1 MSGNLSKGMAV
12 STREAL
18 AALSKRLRET
28 MSEGKVDLE
37 TAIKRIMEESPDA
50 GPLLSQ
56 LLQGAQDAQERTE
69 QSAAVNEWLEKASSS
84 PRIRHLA
91 DTLQGLEGTVSTG
104 ILGGIARR
112 RPDLAEA
119 LRNALFQ
126 FSDLAYAD
134 TKGLQRLVTQVS
146 RETLLLSLR
155 GLEGTVSD
163 RLMASMSKR
172 VREDIVDEL
181 GWMAPVRRSKVDEAR
196 RDLVAVAKRLLESG
210 DMFLRRPNDPDPYI
224 D

>member
-1 MSGNLSKGMAV
+1 MSGNLSMEMDA
-12 STREAL
+12 STRAAL

-28 MSEGKVDLE
+28 MSGGKVDLE
-37 TAIKRIMEESPDA
+37 TAIKRIMAETPDA

-56 LLQGAQDAQERTE
+56 LLKGAQDAQERNE
-69 QSAAVNEWLEKASSS
+69 QSAAVNAWLAQASAS

-91 DTLQGLEGTVSTG
+91 ETLQGLGGTTSTG
-104 ILGGIARR
+104 IIGGIARR

-119 LRNALFQ
+119 LKNAIFQ
-126 FSDLAYAD
+126 FADLEYAD
-134 TKGLQRLVTQVS
+134 DKGLQRLVTQVS

-163 RLMASMSKR
+163 RLMASLSKR
-172 VREDIVDEL
+172 LRDDIVDEL

-196 RDLVAVAKRLLESG
+196 RDMVAAAKRLLESG